1 MEGEERGKGDY
12 LIRRSRLENV
22 QCVSVNFV
30 FALNVDTSYTNNRR
44 HKSSGLRLGMGGYC
58 YRQYSPIKYPGFN
71 KGWTIGGALPRTKVS
86 AGTEAGEVEVSTVLT
101 C

>member
-30 FALNVDTSYTNNRR
+30 FALNVDTSYTNNRQ
-44 HKSSGLRLGMGGYC
+44 HKSSGLRLGMGG
-58 YRQYSPIKYPGFN
+58 
-71 KGWTIGGALPRTKVS
+71 
-86 AGTEAGEVEVSTVLT
+86 
-101 C
+101 